1 MSALHS
7 VAEAQLSPAS
17 RPRARTT
24 SLHANDQFHLPSVC
38 VWFFFSTLLFL
49 SSEMALALQM
59 YCDIWFSEVRSKSL
73 RRSSTVVTV
82 GKNENSIVL
91 DGSKATA
98 LAEVPW

>member
-1 MSALHS
+1 
-7 VAEAQLSPAS
+7 VY
-17 RPRARTT
+17 
-24 SLHANDQFHLPSVC
+24 V
-38 VWFFFSTLLFL
+38 FFFSTLLFL

-82 GKNENSIVL
+82 GKNDNSIVL

-98 LAEVPW
+98 LAEVSW

>member
-1 MSALHS
+1 MSALYS

-17 RPRARTT
+17 RPRARTR
-24 SLHANDQFHLPSVC
+24 SLHVNDQFHLPSVC
-38 VWFFFSTLLFL
+38 VCVFFSTLLFL

-82 GKNENSIVL
+82 GKNDNSIVL

>member
-1 MSALHS
+1 
-7 VAEAQLSPAS
+7 
-17 RPRARTT
+17 
-24 SLHANDQFHLPSVC
+24 
-38 VWFFFSTLLFL
+38 
-49 SSEMALALQM
+49 MALALQM

-82 GKNENSIVL
+82 GKNDNSIVL